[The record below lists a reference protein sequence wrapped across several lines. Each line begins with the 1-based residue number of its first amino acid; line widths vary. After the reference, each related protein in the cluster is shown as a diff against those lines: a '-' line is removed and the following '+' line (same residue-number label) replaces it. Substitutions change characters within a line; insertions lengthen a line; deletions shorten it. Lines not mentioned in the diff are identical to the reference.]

1 MVVMPPTHTTVA
13 SQDVPM
19 SEFVVD
25 DELDVLTTD
34 SLGPCIAI
42 GVRHGEW
49 LALLHQFG
57 PSQGATEFEVFFQ
70 KLDELV
76 PLESRSGLRPVVAGG
91 QLDFEHDGEDACVNA
106 VTLED
111 RAWMLSELKRLGFG
125 EPHAC
130 WGITDS
136 KCQAVRLDKM
146 TSTAVVTTEGWD
158 GRLKASVTVP
168 LPPG

>member
-1 MVVMPPTHTTVA
+1 MMTPPLRPSAT

-25 DELDVLTTD
+25 DAIDVLVTA

-57 PSQGATEFEVFFQ
+57 PSQGAPEFEVFFRR
-70 KLDELV
+70 LERLI
-76 PLESRSGLRPVVAGG
+76 PRESRGALRPVVVGG
-91 QLDFEHDGEDACVNA
+91 KLDFEHDGEDACVNA

-111 RAWMLSELKRLGFG
+111 RAWVLSELKRLGFG
-125 EPHAC
+125 EPHEC
-130 WGITDS
+130 WGDTDS
-136 KCQAVRLDKM
+136 KCQAVCLTKT

-158 GRLKASVTVP
+158 GSPKSIITVP